1 MKANIIFKILELAY
15 VGYTHLS
22 FYGCLYVYMSA
33 CMYVCMYVCTY
44 VYVCMYVNYVHT
56 TPTIIFKIPLFHK
69 LFLNVNIYLYFSFL
83 IVNRRWLHY
92 YILVYG

>member
-1 MKANIIFKILELAY
+1 MSGIHIY
-15 VGYTHLS
+15 LS
-22 FYGCLYVYMSA
+22 MAVYMYICLPV
-33 CMYVCMYVCTY
+33 CMYVCMYVRMY